1 MKKIYTILFAA
12 TVAAFAMV
20 SCQKNVQEEKVI
32 EKETIE
38 APAIKFYAEEV
49 ATKTVFGTPSGTNY
63 PTLWTETYKIKIH
76 QNLGSPVQ
84 GTVVPTPSD
93 NGKTATFTYTGG
105 DNITNDGSAT
115 YVFNAVSPAVAFT
128 SFQKSNAEDKH
139 WVVTVA
145 ASQTPT
151 ASSVDEKVQLVVAQS
166 SEFDSFPSSVGFSFS
181 HITAYG
187 KLSLVN
193 FTPEAGETVSSI
205 SLTAPENW
213 VGTYNWYPVAM
224 GTHAAGEW
232 VATSASKTIT
242 INTSATEDVWF
253 ACVPVDLGGQNV
265 NLEVTTNKG
274 VYSKIIT
281 FPVGK
286 KFEAGKIASFGI
298 DMSGVTRV
306 EPDANSIAEI
316 KALYSGADVAFTA
329 KLTDALVTIVSGSNA
344 YIQDAT
350 GGVYIYNTPSHG
362 LSVGDKLTG
371 IISGTITVYNGLTEI
386 KSFSSSAMKTT
397 GNTVTPTTVA
407 LSTLIDNFDEY
418 ESQYVKVENLTVSAV
433 SSNTITL
440 ADTDLQIY
448 NQSGK
453 TIAVGTKLN
462 AVGAPG
468 LYNTTKQIKIYTLND
483 DDLLVIP
490 AVIIAED
497 KEVIV
502 GSTVEIN
509 ATTNSTADI
518 AYESADTDIAE
529 VDANGVITGKS
540 VGSTTIT
547 CSVPVD
553 GKYTA
558 ASKDITV
565 TVKASGSETVVYTLD
580 GTVTGGSSGYATES
594 EITQNGK
601 SWEVMGNTTMN
612 PWRIGGKNLSG
623 EERTIYSTTAIT
635 ENISKIVIEHGTAN
649 NITVN
654 SMTVIVSKND
664 NFSSPVSTLT
674 PSFEANNE
682 VTVNRPDGKDWS
694 NCYYKIVYNVTV
706 SDSSNKFFQFKNAKF
721 TGK

>member
-12 TVAAFAMV
+12 TVAVFAMV
-20 SCQKNVQEEKVI
+20 SCQKNIQEEKVI

-105 DNITNDGSAT
+105 DNIKNDGSAT

-166 SEFDSFPSSVGFSFS
+166 GEFDSFPSSVGFSFS

-253 ACVPVDLGGQNV
+253 ACVPVDLGGQDV

-281 FPVGK
+281 FPAGK
-286 KFEAGKIASFGI
+286 EFEAGKIASFGI
-298 DMSGVTRV
+298 NMSGVTRE

-316 KALYSGADVAFTA
+316 KTLYVVDAETAFTA
-329 KLTDALVTIVSGSNA
+329 KLTDALVTIVSGDNA
-344 YIQDAT
+344 YIQDESGAIL
-350 GGVYIYNTPSHG
+350 IYMKKHG

-371 IISGTITVYNGLTEI
+371 LISGKIKDYSGVKEI
-386 KSFSSSAMKTT
+386 IDFSNSAIKTT
-397 GNTVTPTTVA
+397 GNTVTPTTLA
-407 LSTLIDNFDEY
+407 LNTLVDNFDDY

-433 SSNTITL
+433 DGKNINIAEDANL
-440 ADTDLQIY
+440 LIR
-448 NQSGK
+448 NESGAA
-453 TIAVGTKLN
+453 IAVGTKIN

-468 LYNTTKQIKIYTLND
+468 LYNSAKQLKMYSLND
-483 DDLLVIP
+483 DDILVIP
-490 AVIIAED
+490 AVVSANDKSVAVNSTIA
-497 KEVIV
+497 I
-502 GSTVEIN
+502 G
-509 ATTNSTADI
+509 ATTNSTATI
-518 AYESADTDIAE
+518 TYESADKTVAT
-529 VDANGVITGKS
+529 VDASGVISGKKE
-540 VGSTTIT
+540 GSTTIT
-547 CSVPVD
+547 CSVAAD

-558 ASKDITV
+558 ASK
-565 TVKASGSETVVYTLD
+565 
-580 GTVTGGSSGYATES
+580 
-594 EITQNGK
+594 
-601 SWEVMGNTTMN
+601 
-612 PWRIGGKNLSG
+612 
-623 EERTIYSTTAIT
+623 
-635 ENISKIVIEHGTAN
+635 VI
-649 NITVN
+649 
-654 SMTVIVSKND
+654 
-664 NFSSPVSTLT
+664 
-674 PSFEANNE
+674 
-682 VTVNRPDGKDWS
+682 
-694 NCYYKIVYNVTV
+694 NVTV
-706 SDSSNKFFQFKNAKF
+706 TAASSVPGPETITFSDLGLTNQKQYKDPFDGGNFTITFGGGSNDGKYYTTGAGIRTYGNGTITIASEYTIEEVAFTWDGTNAPESDVAVP
-721 TGK
+721 TGYSTETKKWTGSAKSIVLTRPSGSGHWRLQSVKVTYAE